1 MAKRRRLQDLTPGEI
16 SRITQKAA
24 LMEAEYLHRHRH
36 LNDEDTMTL
45 KMLSIMTAA
54 EGLLEMDGGRPS
66 LRIESPFPDSDL

>member
-1 MAKRRRLQDLTPGEI
+1 
-16 SRITQKAA
+16 
-24 LMEAEYLHRHRH
+24 MEAEYLHRHRH

-66 LRIESPFPDSDL
+66 LRIESPFQDSDL